1 MPPSPWTAGGPLG
14 ELGMM
19 TASSYLPQIRR
30 VLAGF
35 LVRYKAYREPISV
48 AAALRYVRVNY
59 PECDLAD
66 MELTRIIAS
75 ETLRGGFSLQLDSA
89 IER

>member
-1 MPPSPWTAGGPLG
+1 
-14 ELGMM
+14 MM

-35 LVRYKAYREPISV
+35 LIRYKAYREPISV
-48 AAALRYVRVNY
+48 VAALRYVRVNY

-66 MELTRIIAS
+66 IELSRIIAQ
-75 ETLRGGFSLQLDSA
+75 ETLRTGFILQFDSA
-89 IER
+89 GE